1 MDKINYG
8 NTSPYN
14 RYDPNKDRS
23 CYNSFTGFDRTTF
36 KVVAAESWNFGKL
49 LYDSEINRGISN
61 KKEKEYLD
69 KYYFE
74 YFITRV
80 GAAPFRGTGTSI
92 KKGAKDSGL
101 DGMAYRVYGC
111 GINTGT
117 PTLIVTLESLVI
129 LPK

>member
-1 MDKINYG
+1 
-8 NTSPYN
+8 
-14 RYDPNKDRS
+14 
-23 CYNSFTGFDRTTF
+23 
-36 KVVAAESWNFGKL
+36 VQL
-49 LYDSEINRGISN
+49 LLE
-61 KKEKEYLD
+61 ELEQVL
-69 KYYFE
+69 
-74 YFITRV
+74 
-80 GAAPFRGTGTSI
+80 